1 MEKNTILII
10 EDDKSL
16 SGAIKSKLK
25 NSGYESIVVNNVDD
39 AINELKNPDAI
50 RAVWLDHYLLG
61 SKSGFNFLV
70 HVRSSKNKLQNIPV
84 FVVSNTASTDKVR
97 AYMNLGATKYFV
109 KAETKLKDIISEI
122 DKLY

>member
-16 SGAIKSKLK
+16 SGAIKSKLQ
-25 NSGYESIVVNNVDD
+25 NSGYDSIVVNNVDD
-39 AINELKNPDAI
+39 ALSELKNPDSI
-50 RAVWLDHYLLG
+50 RAIWLDHYLLG
-61 SKSGFNFLV
+61 SKSGLDLIAYIKN
-70 HVRSSKNKLQNIPV
+70 SKSKLKDIPV
-84 FVVSNTASTDKVR
+84 IIVSNTASTDKVK
-97 AYMNLGATKYFV
+97 AYMNLGATKYFI